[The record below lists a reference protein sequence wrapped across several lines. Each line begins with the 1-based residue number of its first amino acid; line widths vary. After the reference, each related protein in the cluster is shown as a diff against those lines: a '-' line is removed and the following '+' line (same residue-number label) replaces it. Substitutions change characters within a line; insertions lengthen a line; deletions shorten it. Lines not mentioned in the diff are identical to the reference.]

1 MTALKIWTKLIFNDD
16 YQTISQRST
25 EGVSYKTW
33 EPTSFLAQWP
43 FLEDNC
49 RNIIIAAESFMEF
62 NVEVFEIPLSE
73 VWQSWPFNSS
83 LAFFFYSQV
92 EHLIKPQLKL
102 NSKALDLVDEVDN
115 LVYRW
120 RNDCPRIQIIL
131 FTGVFGFKSLNYG
144 MERSEGSP

>member
-25 EGVSYKTW
+25 EGGFSQNMKTDFISCPMTISRRQLSKHHHRCGKFYGIQRWSFWDTSLRSLAMLTVQFISYKI
-33 EPTSFLAQWP
+33 L
-43 FLEDNC
+43 
-49 RNIIIAAESFMEF
+49 
-62 NVEVFEIPLSE
+62 
-73 VWQSWPFNSS
+73 
-83 LAFFFYSQV
+83 YSQV
-92 EHLIKPQLKL
+92 KHLIKPQLKL

-131 FTGVFGFKSLNYG
+131 FIGVFGFKSLNYG

>member
-1 MTALKIWTKLIFNDD
+1 MIIRRLARDRLRGLLTKHENRLRFLPNDHFSK
-16 YQTISQRST
+16 TIV
-25 EGVSYKTW
+25 E
-33 EPTSFLAQWP
+33 TS
-43 FLEDNC
+43 
-49 RNIIIAAESFMEF
+49 
-62 NVEVFEIPLSE
+62 
-73 VWQSWPFNSS
+73 SS
-83 LAFFFYSQV
+83 LQKVLWNSTLKFLRYLSPKFGNADHSIHLLHVFFYSQV

-131 FTGVFGFKSLNYG
+131 FIGVFGFKSLNYG